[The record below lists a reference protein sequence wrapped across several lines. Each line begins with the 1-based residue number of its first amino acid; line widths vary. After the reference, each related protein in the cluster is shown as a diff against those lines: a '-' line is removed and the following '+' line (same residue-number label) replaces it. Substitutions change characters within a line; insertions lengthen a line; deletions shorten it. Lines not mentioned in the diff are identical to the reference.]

1 MPKTISYTY
10 FLHIR
15 VIFMKAY
22 LDCIPCFVRQSLE
35 AARMATDD
43 EDIHREVLDKVMK
56 DLRENSLE
64 GKKPPDIADRVH
76 YIVRKLTNGTD
87 PYKKMKEKQNESAM
101 YFYPQ
106 LKSMVSDSNDRL
118 YTAVKLAISG
128 NIIDLAPGHEINLEE
143 SVKQVLNQDL
153 EIDHFNKFKEELD
166 KAENIFY
173 LADNAG
179 EIAFDKVL
187 LEELDEKNV
196 TFFVKGG
203 PIINDAMEEDAD
215 YVGISELAEIDVV
228 SNGMPGTGPKRD
240 SEEFIKRMGDADMV
254 ISKGQGNYEA
264 LSEVDRNIFFLLK
277 AKCPV
282 IANDLDVDVGSL
294 ILKQTSF

>member
-1 MPKTISYTY
+1 
-10 FLHIR
+10 
-15 VIFMKAY
+15 MKAY

-43 EDIHREVLDKVMK
+43 EEVHREILDKVMK

-76 YIVRKLTNGTD
+76 FIVRKLTGGTD
-87 PYKKMKEKQNESAM
+87 PYKEMKEKQNEKAL

-106 LKSMVSDSNDRL
+106 LKNIVRDSEDRI
-118 YTAVKLAISG
+118 YAAVKLAIAG
-128 NIIDLAPGHEINLEE
+128 NIIDLGPGQDINLEE
-143 SVKQVLNQDL
+143 TVKNIIDEEL
-153 EIDHFNKFKEELD
+153 EIDHFDEFKKELD

-179 EIAFDKVL
+179 EIVFDKVL
-187 LEELDEKNV
+187 LEELDRKNV
-196 TFFVKGG
+196 KFFVKDG
-203 PIINDAMEEDAD
+203 PILNDAMREDAE
-215 YVGISELAEIDVV
+215 YVGIPELAEVEVV
-228 SNGMPGTGPKRD
+228 SNGMPGEAPKRD
-240 SEEFIKRMGDADMV
+240 SDEFIERMSNADLI

-282 IANDLDVDVGSL
+282 IADDLDVDVGSL
-294 ILKQTSF
+294 ILK